1 MGRDEPGLARVTM
14 QKVLMS
20 QAMERARSEKT
31 ADLLV
36 TLVEADGASAHA
48 YLRDPALL
56 IGREAV
62 RNLADAAHYLCMLH
76 GRFPGV
82 IDHAAACT
90 PHPAAQ
96 GWLAAAAEAFGAER
110 ALLTRLA
117 VAAGPLP
124 STPGQADCETAVL
137 QQRHALEM
145 LARSERAGCALG
157 AAIALALDWRAIR
170 IVLDAAARRVSIEP
184 QACTMPGEDETR
196 TVAMIVAE
204 TPAYERAMAFGA
216 QQLLAQHR
224 GLWDL
229 LEARQSARAFG

>member
-1 MGRDEPGLARVTM
+1 
-14 QKVLMS
+14 MS
-20 QAMERARSEKT
+20 QAIERARSEQT

-36 TLVEADGASAHA
+36 ALVDAEGTASHT
-48 YLRDPALL
+48 YPAAPEL
-56 IGREAV
+56 ISGREAV

-82 IDHAAACT
+82 IDHAAAKT
-90 PHPAAQ
+90 VHPAAQ
-96 GWLAAAAEAFGAER
+96 GWLATAAEAFAAER
-110 ALLTRLA
+110 SLLTRLA

-124 STPGQADCETAVL
+124 STPGQAECDAAVL

-145 LARSERAGCALG
+145 LSQSERSGCALG
-157 AAIALALDWRAIR
+157 AAVALALDWRAVR
-170 IVLDAAARRVSIEP
+170 RVLDAAARRVSIEP
-184 QACTMPGEDETR
+184 QASTLPSEDETR

-204 TPAYERAMAFGA
+204 SAAYERAMAFGA

-229 LEARQSARAFG
+229 LESRQSARAEA